1 MSKKDY
7 YEVLGVSR
15 DADEAEIKRAYR
27 KKAMQFH
34 PDQNKGDPEA
44 EKKFK
49 EAAEAFEV
57 LKDPDKRARYDRF
70 GHAGMD
76 GGGFREPDFEDVS
89 FEDIFSRFEDIFG
102 GDIFGGGGR
111 QRGRRGRQQAGRPG
125 DDMKLRLSLT
135 LEEIAFGA
143 EKKLKVKKFVT
154 CDSCNGTGAESDS
167 DFMTC
172 NTCDGVGEV
181 RQVSRTMFGQF
192 VNVQP
197 CPTCMGEGRTIKNKC
212 SSCSGEGRV
221 RGEEAVNIQVPAGVR
236 EGNYITLRGQGNA
249 GLRGGPAGNLI
260 VLIEEK
266 EHEHFRRDG
275 DDIYHDLVI
284 SIPDAILGTKV
295 EVPTLEG
302 KAKLK
307 IDPGTQPGKLLR
319 MKEKGIRNLDTQARG
334 DQYVKVNVYIPQ
346 KISDEEKQ
354 KIESLEDSYNLD
366 PARRTDS
373 NNKKGFFTRIKDVF
387 DF

>member
-7 YEVLGVSR
+7 YEVLGVDR
-15 DADEAEIKRAYR
+15 DASEADIKKAYR
-27 KKAMQFH
+27 KKAMQYH
-34 PDQNKGDPEA
+34 PDQNSGDPES

-70 GHAGMD
+70 GHSGLD
-76 GGGFREPDFEDVS
+76 GGGFQEPNFEDVS
-89 FEDIFSRFEDIFG
+89 FDDIFSRFEDIFG
-102 GDIFGGGGR
+102 GDIFGGGR
-111 QRGRRGRQQAGRPG
+111 QRGRGRTEAGRPG

-143 EKKLKVKKFVT
+143 EKTLKVKKFVT
-154 CDSCNGTGAESDS
+154 CDSCNGTGAETSS

-172 NTCDGVGEV
+172 DTCDGVGEV

-212 SSCSGEGRV
+212 SKCRGEGRV
-221 RGEEAVNIQVPAGVR
+221 KGEENVKIQVPAGVKK
-236 EGNYITLRGQGNA
+236 GNYITLRGQGNA
-249 GLRGGPAGNLI
+249 GLRGGSPGNLI

-266 EHEHFRRDG
+266 EHEQFEREG
-275 DDIYHDLVI
+275 DDIYYNLVV
-284 SIPDAILGTKV
+284 SIPDAVLGTTV
-295 EVPTLEG
+295 EVPTLKG

-307 IDPGTQPGKLLR
+307 IDPGTQSGKLLR
-319 MKEKGIRNLDTQARG
+319 MKEKGIRNLDTQVRG

-346 KISDEEKQ
+346 KVTEEEKE
-354 KIESLEDSYNLD
+354 KIKSLEDSYNLD
-366 PARRTDS
+366 PERRTDS

-387 DF
+387 A